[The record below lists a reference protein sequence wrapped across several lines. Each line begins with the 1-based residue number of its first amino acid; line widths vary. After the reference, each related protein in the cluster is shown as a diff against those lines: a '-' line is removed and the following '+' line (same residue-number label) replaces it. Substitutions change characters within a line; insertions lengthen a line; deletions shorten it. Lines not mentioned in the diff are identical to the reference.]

1 MRTETDACVAAVECH
16 QVVAELVVEAILQ
29 TDVDVVVDR
38 CAHAGECLPCEA
50 RVAVDDVDRRECS
63 QHANLD
69 AANTGTTADEAL
81 QAVIGAEVDQAVDHE
96 AQSFSTATNLRVV
109 ERHVVINVTLFFST
123 AKAGFGFQ
131 TERTEVVTDD
141 ATDVVTDLGVERADF
156 IGTRKVVDIFD
167 NHTTGVEL
175 NVPSVIF
182 CQGWRCKGRR
192 GHRHSYDEF
201 AHYNFPF
208 LRNWSHR
215 VEHIYLSGP

>member
-1 MRTETDACVAAVECH
+1 MRRRICAGIVTTAAALALTGCGSGDQDGSPTVTAGTSGAQVE
-16 QVVAELVVEAILQ
+16 I
-29 TDVDVVVDR
+29 
-38 CAHAGECLPCEA
+38 G
-50 RVAVDDVDRRECS
+50 
-63 QHANLD
+63 
-69 AANTGTTADEAL
+69 NTINYGSFGTTAD
-81 QAVIGAEVDQAVDHE
+81 
-96 AQSFSTATNLRVV
+96 LRVV
-109 ERHVVINVTLFFST
+109 QRHVVVNVTLFFST
-123 AKAGFGFQ
+123 AEAGFGFQ

-167 NHTTGVEL
+167 DHTTGVEF